1 MRYRTAMTAA
11 LLTVALAGPA
21 SAAPSHAANAV
32 KAGEL
37 VIDPATLINLGF
49 EWIISGDDNRNAK
62 VEVSYR
68 KKGEKAW
75 RKAMPLMRL
84 QGERVYQSGGVFN
97 VKMPNMFAGSILDLE
112 ENTVYEARFVLSD
125 PDGGHAERIVTAKT
139 RAEPRPAAGGHVYH
153 VYPRDWKGPKE
164 PGFFNDLM
172 CAYNYYCGGGDTQ
185 TGARP
190 RVKAGDTILVH
201 AGVYRYHPEYYTGD
215 KSINSTTPV
224 EGTYYLFANG
234 TPDKPI
240 VIKGAGDG
248 EVVFDGG
255 GNFNLFNLKAANY
268 NYFEGLTFR
277 NTEIAIWA
285 GTQFQSGSVGL
296 TVKRSRFENVNLGIF
311 TNWAGSSDITILD
324 NVFIGRDD
332 PNLLQGWAG
341 DFWKQ
346 FAGVQGHVDAIFS
359 GRAAG
364 EIPDDGHLLAVI
376 GAGNGSVL
384 GLHVIE
390 GDHHRIGARDR
401 RRDRGLHE
409 YVVERAVT
417 RDLGDEAVADQ
428 AAGPGFGRV
437 ASALLLDQ
445 RDGVVELL
453 LLLGDEG
460 GKTGLVERF
469 QLGLEVGLAG
479 NGLDQVFALAVAGER
494 RHQLDV
500 LRRLRAVLREQVD
513 HHVLEM
519 PARDGAELAEGGE
532 EMVVSRRLRRARAEI
547 AHRQRID
554 DAVVGLLLGRR
565 VGSAD
570 GFGDRRRAFALVA
583 GRIDDCVV
591 AHLHAEAIG
600 DGPGDIAL
608 GKDAA
613 RQMNVQVA
621 ALGHAVEEGAQRRR
635 VGARV
640 GERCGGDG
648 GVPVA
653 GEPGG
658 GDKDGEAAERCQH
671 ACAPPSPAR
680 RLSLRFVGHG
690 PALSAVQPNVR
701 PLPAQLSVQPCS
713 IGWVGRCWAGN
724 ISSRASNGRA
734 AHAASDTVYE
744 RLTGEKNR
752 FAPRTINSGSGRS

>member
-1 MRYRTAMTAA
+1 MTAA

-84 QGERVYQSGGVFN
+84 QGERVYQSEGVFN

-311 TNWAGSSDITILD
+311 TNFAGSRDFTILD
-324 NVFIGRDD
+324 NYFVGRDD
-332 PNLLQGWAG
+332 PNYLTGWSGTVWQKVDAA
-341 DFWKQ
+341 
-346 FAGVQGHVDAIFS
+346 AGVKFPPTLDSYTAVRVYGGGHVMAYNYIAHFHDGIDVETY
-359 GRAAG
+359 GDPEG
-364 EIPDDGHLLAVI
+364 EKP
-376 GAGNGSVL
+376 
-384 GLHVIE
+384 
-390 GDHHRIGARDR
+390 
-401 RRDRGLHE
+401 
-409 YVVERAVT
+409 
-417 RDLGDEAVADQ
+417 EA
-428 AAGPGFGRV
+428 
-437 ASALLLDQ
+437 S
-445 RDGVVELL
+445 
-453 LLLGDEG
+453 
-460 GKTGLVERF
+460 
-469 QLGLEVGLAG
+469 
-479 NGLDQVFALAVAGER
+479 AVAGPFYPARKDWHLRPVAIDIYNNYMTNFHDNAVEADGGMHNIRIMRNMMLNSASHPMCNQPILGGPVYWIRNVIYNAPGGSSRILSGAAGGMFLNNTILTETSASASANIHWMNNLMLGQNTQPAILAVNTYTNYSSSDYNGFRPNPGADYSFQWTSPEWGVRQDYRDLLESTGADQNPRNKVLAGR
-494 RHQLDV
+494 RFKTLAEYSAATKQDLHSVTLDYDIFQNV
-500 LRRLRAVLREQVD
+500 PRLDAADLSSIRKLYKAEDFDFSLRPGSAAVD
-513 HHVLEM
+513 H
-519 PARDGAELAEGGE
+519 GA
-532 EMVVSRRLRRARAEI
+532 I
-547 AHRQRID
+547 I
-554 DAVVGLLLGRR
+554 
-565 VGSAD
+565 
-570 GFGDRRRAFALVA
+570 
-583 GRIDDCVV
+583 
-591 AHLHAEAIG
+591 
-600 DGPGDIAL
+600 
-608 GKDAA
+608 
-613 RQMNVQVA
+613 
-621 ALGHAVEEGAQRRR
+621 
-635 VGARV
+635 
-640 GERCGGDG
+640 
-648 GVPVA
+648 
-653 GEPGG
+653 
-658 GDKDGEAAERCQH
+658 
-671 ACAPPSPAR
+671 
-680 RLSLRFVGHG
+680 
-690 PALSAVQPNVR
+690 PNVTDDFTGAA
-701 PLPAQLSVQPCS
+701 PDLGALEYGKPAPHY
-713 IGWVGRCWAGN
+713 G
-724 ISSRASNGRA
+724 
-734 AHAASDTVYE
+734 
-744 RLTGEKNR
+744 
-752 FAPRTINSGSGRS
+752 PRN

>member
-1 MRYRTAMTAA
+1 MTAA

-84 QGERVYQSGGVFN
+84 QGERVYQSEGVFN

-311 TNWAGSSDITILD
+311 TNFAGSRDFTILD
-324 NVFIGRDD
+324 NYFVGRDD
-332 PNLLQGWAG
+332 PNYLTGWSGTVWQKVDAA
-341 DFWKQ
+341 
-346 FAGVQGHVDAIFS
+346 AGVKFPPTLDSYTAVRVYGGGHVMAYNYIAHFHDGIDVETY
-359 GRAAG
+359 GDPEG
-364 EIPDDGHLLAVI
+364 EKP
-376 GAGNGSVL
+376 
-384 GLHVIE
+384 
-390 GDHHRIGARDR
+390 
-401 RRDRGLHE
+401 
-409 YVVERAVT
+409 
-417 RDLGDEAVADQ
+417 EA
-428 AAGPGFGRV
+428 
-437 ASALLLDQ
+437 S
-445 RDGVVELL
+445 
-453 LLLGDEG
+453 
-460 GKTGLVERF
+460 
-469 QLGLEVGLAG
+469 
-479 NGLDQVFALAVAGER
+479 AVAGPFYPARKDWHLRPVAIDIYNNYMTNFHDNAVEADGGMHNIRIMRNMMLNSASHPMCNQPILGGPVYWIRNVIYNAPGGSSRILSGAAGGMFLNNTILTETSASASANIHWMNNLMLGQNTQPAILAVNTYTNYSSSDYNGFRPNPGADYSFQWTSPEWGVRQDYRDLLESTGADQNPRNKVLAVR
-494 RHQLDV
+494 RFKTLAEYSAATKQDLHSVTLDYDIFQNV
-500 LRRLRAVLREQVD
+500 PRLDAADLSSIRKLYKAEDFDFSLRPGSAAVD
-513 HHVLEM
+513 H
-519 PARDGAELAEGGE
+519 GA
-532 EMVVSRRLRRARAEI
+532 I
-547 AHRQRID
+547 I
-554 DAVVGLLLGRR
+554 
-565 VGSAD
+565 
-570 GFGDRRRAFALVA
+570 
-583 GRIDDCVV
+583 
-591 AHLHAEAIG
+591 
-600 DGPGDIAL
+600 
-608 GKDAA
+608 
-613 RQMNVQVA
+613 
-621 ALGHAVEEGAQRRR
+621 
-635 VGARV
+635 
-640 GERCGGDG
+640 
-648 GVPVA
+648 
-653 GEPGG
+653 
-658 GDKDGEAAERCQH
+658 
-671 ACAPPSPAR
+671 
-680 RLSLRFVGHG
+680 
-690 PALSAVQPNVR
+690 PNVTDDFTGAA
-701 PLPAQLSVQPCS
+701 PDLGALEYGKPAPHY
-713 IGWVGRCWAGN
+713 G
-724 ISSRASNGRA
+724 
-734 AHAASDTVYE
+734 
-744 RLTGEKNR
+744 
-752 FAPRTINSGSGRS
+752 PRN